1 MYYRDS
7 AVPSRAASMAADSI
21 PLEQTGACMS
31 IHACDSKWI
40 SPLQKGNG
48 SHESHPSHSR
58 WKFLPMTAH
67 RTLPIWREGQWESK
81 ATVSVRREEK
91 RRAACLRKWGVSVW
105 ETERERERERDRE
118 RQRERE
124 AYWGDPAAPRYLAT
138 ALHML
143 TDLLATIIRVYIT
156 LLCSALLCSALHC
169 TGSSCNCLLHL
180 RSPINMTQPYTWL
193 QNVTFVICFDPG
205 LDRDQR
211 ASAFSSLACTQRA
224 ATTSQAIVRSNQA
237 AFYLTEKTLFPFNW
251 RSVILKIIW
260 HAKRCLGVGTVA
272 HCAIWLVR
280 K

>member
-7 AVPSRAASMAADSI
+7 AWPYLPELLAWLQTLSHLNKQVLVRQYMRVTLNEFHPSRRETALMKAIRAAAAESSY
-21 PLEQTGACMS
+21 PWLPTALSQSEGR
-31 IHACDSKWI
+31 
-40 SPLQKGNG
+40 G
-48 SHESHPSHSR
+48 SER
-58 WKFLPMTAH
+58 ARQQFLFEEKK
-67 RTLPIWREGQWESK
+67 REELPAWES
-81 ATVSVRREEK
+81 EEWVCE
-91 RRAACLRKWGVSVW
+91 RQ
-105 ETERERERERDRE
+105 RERERERQRE
-118 RQRERE
+118 RERE